1 MISKAITIN
10 DEIIQNKIHTIRNI
24 QVMLDRDL
32 AELYGVETR
41 VVNQAVKRNIER
53 FDDDFMFQI
62 NENEFEILKSQTVI
76 SSIGWGGVRK
86 PPSVFTEQGVYMLA
100 TVLKSKTAIEVTKQ
114 IMRTFTKMKS
124 FLQNNSHI
132 FQKFE
137 KMEYKLVLQD
147 KKIERIFET
156 IENKDFKPIQGI
168 FHDGQIFDAYTFINN
183 LLRTATKEVVLID
196 NYIDDTVLTLFS
208 KCPNVKY
215 KIITKSISK
224 QLKLDIDKYNK
235 QYKELEI
242 QISNKYHDRFLLID
256 KNEAYHV
263 GASLKDLGKKVFGF
277 SKIDVKLLMDGKDA

>member
-1 MISKAITIN
+1 VISKAITIN

>member
-10 DEIIQNKIHTIRNI
+10 DEIIQNKIYTIRNI

-41 VVNQAVKRNIER
+41 VVNQAVKRNMER

-62 NENEFEILKSQTVI
+62 NEDEFEILKSQTVI
-76 SSIGWGGVRK
+76 SSTSWGGVRK

-114 IMRTFTKMKS
+114 IMRIFSKMKS

-137 KMEYKLVLQD
+137 KIEYRLVLQD

-156 IENKDFKPIQGI
+156 IENKDFKPIQGV

-256 KNEAYHV
+256 KNEAYHI

-277 SKIDVKLLMDGKDA
+277 SKIDVNLLMDGKDA